1 MKYINTII
9 LSLFFALFC
18 VNSIGFA
25 EYSSSDFKIYIVMD
39 KFNFYSDEE
48 INVKICVKNISG
60 AKKDFFVYDKN
71 GQENI
76 NYSSFQ
82 PVVMDMDG
90 REAEIIVPYRLEF
103 KSKNDEILNLTQ
115 RGVQLLPDETLV
127 HTIDLKKI
135 YNLDHKIKYRVK
147 GFFFPDFKDDLVITS
162 NNELAFYVSSARSDS
177 IKSGIR
183 FSSRKQKIFREISPS
198 EIIKLALISEKG
210 KEWDKMIKYIDIEQ
224 YINAYS
230 DYARRYNIAEEYDGK
245 LKIEKDFIRFISR
258 DRDDYILDFKVI
270 SENIKN
276 DNKIAYV
283 DVIVDRNGIKR
294 TNRYKYRYTL
304 EKYGNMWLIVNLEA
318 TVLKGKRL

>member
-1 MKYINTII
+1 MKFVKTITI
-9 LSLFFALFC
+9 LLFSVIFC
-18 VNSIGFA
+18 LNSIGFA
-25 EYSSSDFKIYIVMD
+25 EYSSNDFRVYVVMD

-48 INVKICVKNISG
+48 INLKVCVKNISG
-60 AKKDFFVYDKN
+60 SKKDFFVYDKN
-71 GQENI
+71 GEENI
-76 NYSSFQ
+76 NYSTFQ

-90 REAEIIVPYRLEF
+90 REAEIIVPYRMEY
-103 KSKNDEILNLTQ
+103 KSKSDESLSLTR
-115 RGVQLLPDETLV
+115 RGVELLPEETLIHSV
-127 HTIDLKKI
+127 NLKKI
-135 YNLDHKIKYRVK
+135 YSLDHKKKYRVK
-147 GFFFPDFKDDLVITS
+147 GFFFPDFKEDQVITS
-162 NNELAFYVSSARSDS
+162 NNEVTFYISSARSDS

-183 FSSRKQKIFREISPS
+183 FSSRKEKIYRDISPS
-198 EIIKLALISEKG
+198 EIISLALISEKG

-230 DYARRYNIAEEYDGK
+230 DYARRYNISEEYDEK
-245 LKIEKDFIRFISR
+245 LKIEKDFIRFITR